1 MEQDNLK
8 ILEVTLRELREKV
21 LEDED
26 IKAMFLKHFPELD
39 FEETVNATI
48 VDLMEYAIE
57 KDYDVLNLSL
67 KGADLF
73 FSNVL
78 SNFEDD
84 EDEELEEEVKE
95 DDNYGKA

>member
-8 ILEVTLRELREKV
+8 VLEVTLKELRERV

-39 FEETVNATI
+39 YEEVVNETI
-48 VDLMEYAIE
+48 ADLMEYALE

-73 FSNVL
+73 
-78 SNFEDD
+78 
-84 EDEELEEEVKE
+84 LESK
-95 DDNYGKA
+95 

>member
-8 ILEVTLRELREKV
+8 VLEVTLKELRERV

-39 FEETVNATI
+39 YEEVVNETI
-48 VDLMEYAIE
+48 ADLMEYALE

-67 KGADLF
+67 KGAELF
-73 FSNVL
+73 FSTMLDNL
-78 SNFEDD
+78 EDD
-84 EDEELEEEVKE
+84 EDELEEIQEEE